1 MPNSR
6 LEGTAGPAVHV
17 GFRGYDEAMV
27 RPESSIEPAGASP
40 VRAGAEAPGSRP
52 RSLGENPTAKR
63 GVKGLEKREQAR
75 GPQRQVN
82 SAASSHLQ
90 RQSRA
95 AHVTAKAMS
104 GARASADSASG
115 LSGVWEAAR
124 AQGSIGNRRD
134 PSWQPTSGKDR
145 PHKPMAKLAGAKRES
160 EGAVVPPTG
169 GQHNPSSGKGP
180 HFGHAGQAGKRK
192 GMAARP
198 NYPGGRESAENVRQ
212 LQDKLY
218 AAAKQSPRRRFHAL
232 YDRICRSDVLQEAWR
247 RVRANRGAAGVDG
260 TTLAEVEEYGVARMI
275 SELQSELQQGRYRP
289 SPVLRRYI
297 PKPDGGKR
305 PLGIPTVKDRVA
317 QQAAKLVLEPIF
329 EADFS
334 DSSYGYRPGRNQ
346 TQAMEVIRTSFIK
359 GYTQVLEVDI
369 ADFFGSLDHDLLIK
383 LLSERIC
390 DRRVLK
396 LVKGWLKAG
405 VLEDGASHETV
416 SGTPQGGVISPLLSN
431 VYLNLLDQIWE
442 QEGTGVLV
450 RFADD
455 AVILCRTQRGI
466 ERAEDKLRFCLAALG
481 LQANQAKTRRVDL
494 REGREGFDFLGC
506 HFHARVSGRRLE
518 QGVRKYYLH
527 RWPSTRSMNRVRRRV
542 KELTNRRARSG
553 MRDVREVIDDLNPV
567 LRGWG
572 NYFRT
577 GNAADKFT
585 QIDLYVWRRLT
596 QLQIHRRGRNLKSG
610 QVELWTKDWLRDQGL
625 HRLRGTIRYP
635 GAA

>member
-1 MPNSR
+1 M
-6 LEGTAGPAVHV
+6 L
-17 GFRGYDEAMV
+17 
-27 RPESSIEPAGASP
+27 RPECSIEPTGASP
-40 VRAGAEAPGSRP
+40 VRASAVAPGSRP
-52 RSLGENPTAKR
+52 QPLGENPTAER
-63 GVKGLEKREQAR
+63 GVKSLEKREQAR
-75 GPQRQVN
+75 GLQHQVN
-82 SAASSHLQ
+82 SAASSNLQ
-90 RQSRA
+90 RESRA
-95 AHVTAKAMS
+95 AHITAKATS
-104 GARASADSASG
+104 GARTSAASAPG
-115 LSGVWEAAR
+115 LPGVWEAAR

-145 PHKPMAKLAGAKRES
+145 PHKPKVKLAGAKRES
-160 EGAVVPPTG
+160 EGVVVPAKD

-198 NYPGGRESAENVRQ
+198 NYPGGRESADNVRQ
-212 LQDKLY
+212 LQDKLC

-260 TTLAEVEEYGVARMI
+260 TTLAEVESYGVARMI
-275 SELQSELQQGRYRP
+275 SELQTELQQGRYRP

-334 DSSYGYRPGRNQ
+334 NSSYGYRPGKSQ
-346 TQAMEVIRTSFIK
+346 VQAMEVIRTSFIK
-359 GYTQVLEVDI
+359 GYTQALEVDI
-369 ADFFGSLDHDLLIK
+369 ADFFGSLDHDLLMK
-383 LLSERIC
+383 LLQERIS

-405 VLEDGASHETV
+405 VLEEGASHETI
-416 SGTPQGGVISPLLSN
+416 SGTPQGGVILPLLSN
-431 VYLNLLDQIWE
+431 IYLNLLDQIWE
-442 QEGTGVLV
+442 KEGTGILV

-455 AVILCRTQRGI
+455 AVIMCRTRKGI
-466 ERAEDKLRFCLAALG
+466 ERAEETIRFCLSALG
-481 LQANQAKTRRVDL
+481 LEANQAKTRKVDL

-506 HFHARVSGRRLE
+506 HFHARVSGRLLE

-542 KELTNRRARSG
+542 RALTNRRARSG
-553 MRDVREVIDDLNPV
+553 IKDIREVIEDLNPV

-577 GNAADKFT
+577 GNAADQFL
-585 QIDLYVWRRLT
+585 QIDQYVWRRLIR
-596 QLQIHRRGRNLKSG
+596 LLVRKHGGHPRPV
-610 QVELWTKDWLRDQGL
+610 QVKRWTNDWFRAHGL